1 MSNFILQSTEK
12 FVVKNKTEKKL
23 YVSVGGFAGEMNGSG
38 DNNTFE
44 NCNVS
49 GIDFTLENNPT
60 YYAGGFYGKNSGH
73 DVTYT
78 NCSVSG
84 KIATIGPGASFD
96 SAIGGFVGWNAYYKG
111 NKTYKLCTAD
121 VTVTTAGTAG
131 GFSAKD
137 ENYDD
142 KHQIEPRNAEYEKCT
157 ANGNVTGATAG
168 AFVGKF
174 INKPGATVSIVD
186 CNANNTVNQADGYP
200 FIGHFDC
207 SGTHIA
213 LIYNAN
219 TPIEHIAFEKP
230 ENGSATFTVTDKKP
244 TCEGYTFLGRGMTK
258 NATVPDAPATLTT
271 TTEITLYAIWEK
283 LTPEMEPELPSGVLA
298 AIAGSNPF
306 RDVAGGAYYNEAVRW
321 AAKNG
326 IASGTDAKH
335 FSPDVACTR
344 GRAVTF
350 LWRAAGCPAPAL
362 AENPFTEVKPTDYCY
377 DAVLWAVQTGVA
389 KGTSAST
396 FSPDAACTRGQIVT
410 FLYRAAGSPSGY
422 ANSGY
427 TDVPETSYCAAPV
440 AWAVTLRV
448 TSGTSAITFSP
459 DALCTRAQIVT
470 FLYRANA

>member
-168 AFVGKF
+168 AFVWC
-174 INKPGATVSIVD
+174 I
-186 CNANNTVNQADGYP
+186 
-200 FIGHFDC
+200 
-207 SGTHIA
+207 
-213 LIYNAN
+213 
-219 TPIEHIAFEKP
+219 
-230 ENGSATFTVTDKKP
+230 
-244 TCEGYTFLGRGMTK
+244 
-258 NATVPDAPATLTT
+258 
-271 TTEITLYAIWEK
+271 
-283 LTPEMEPELPSGVLA
+283 
-298 AIAGSNPF
+298 
-306 RDVAGGAYYNEAVRW
+306 
-321 AAKNG
+321 
-326 IASGTDAKH
+326 
-335 FSPDVACTR
+335 
-344 GRAVTF
+344 
-350 LWRAAGCPAPAL
+350 
-362 AENPFTEVKPTDYCY
+362 
-377 DAVLWAVQTGVA
+377 
-389 KGTSAST
+389 
-396 FSPDAACTRGQIVT
+396 
-410 FLYRAAGSPSGY
+410 
-422 ANSGY
+422 
-427 TDVPETSYCAAPV
+427 
-440 AWAVTLRV
+440 
-448 TSGTSAITFSP
+448 
-459 DALCTRAQIVT
+459 
-470 FLYRANA
+470 